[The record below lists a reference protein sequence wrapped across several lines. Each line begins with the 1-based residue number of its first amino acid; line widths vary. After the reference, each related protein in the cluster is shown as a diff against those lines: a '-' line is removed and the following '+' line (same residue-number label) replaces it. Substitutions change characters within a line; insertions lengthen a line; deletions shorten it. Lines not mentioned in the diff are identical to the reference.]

1 MNGNKK
7 RIISKK
13 KGNLLII
20 FVVILIVFFISLFFV
35 DRIMKNKEN
44 LYVVL
49 DNYNDV
55 KDLDLN
61 NKYYKDND
69 EGFNT
74 KKYFSKKTAYLYE
87 QLSSL
92 SEME

>member
-55 KDLDLN
+55 KYLDLN
-61 NKYYKDND
+61 NKYY
-69 EGFNT
+69 
-74 KKYFSKKTAYLYE
+74 
-87 QLSSL
+87 
-92 SEME
+92 